1 MNTLGTDYIDVGF
14 LHFVSPNEYSLVFE
28 PGKIMDVAE
37 ELRQSGII
45 RNIALSTHDPFF
57 SVKIIEEYDIDVLMI
72 QVNLVGHTR
81 PGMNELLRLC
91 VERNVGLVAMKPYA
105 GGRLLQPNR
114 TVYLKESS
122 AGRKGGRK
130 KMPKQI
136 TPLQC
141 IHYVLSQPGVSTVV
155 PGAGSAKEIEEVLE
169 YSDMEKTGLD
179 FAPLLEFFHEY
190 QDGQC
195 VYCNHCLPCP
205 ADINIGEMLRFFD
218 MYGDENTEQARKQY
232 ETFEQPASACIECGK
247 CEERCPFSV
256 PVISFMNRIKERFP
270 RVE

>member
-1 MNTLGTDYIDVGF
+1 
-14 LHFVSPNEYSLVFE
+14 
-28 PGKIMDVAE
+28 
-37 ELRQSGII
+37 
-45 RNIALSTHDPFF
+45 
-57 SVKIIEEYDIDVLMI
+57 
-72 QVNLVGHTR
+72 
-81 PGMNELLRLC
+81 
-91 VERNVGLVAMKPYA
+91 
-105 GGRLLQPNR
+105 
-114 TVYLKESS
+114 
-122 AGRKGGRK
+122 
-130 KMPKQI
+130 MPKQI

-190 QDGQC
+190 TDGEC

-205 ADINIGEMLRFFD
+205 AEINIGEMLRFFD
-218 MYGDENTEQARKQY
+218 MYGDENTDQARKKY

-256 PVISFMNRIKERFP
+256 PVISYMNRIKERFA
-270 RVE
+270 RVG